1 MGRGLSISASSRPKS
16 RDPYSA
22 ADREDT
28 AYGSL
33 LSAGTTWHSWP
44 EIDRRMRQEGML
56 TQALTPAEFRQLI
69 ETETVRWKPVIERA
83 GLVEK

>member
-1 MGRGLSISASSRPKS
+1 
-16 RDPYSA
+16 
-22 ADREDT
+22 
-28 AYGSL
+28 
-33 LSAGTTWHSWP
+33 
-44 EIDRRMRQEGML
+44 ML